1 MNYGVEWVPVA
12 QNRLAALWVNA
23 PDRAAVAAA
32 ADAIDARLA
41 RDPYANSESRTG
53 SVRVTFEPPLGVQYD
68 VDDAGRRV
76 TVLWVW
82 SFQ

>member
-1 MNYGVEWVPVA
+1 MNYGVEWVPIA

-23 PDRAAVAAA
+23 SDRAAVAAA

-68 VDDAGRRV
+68 VDDARRRV